1 MRDYVTPGISGLL
14 TCGLGVFTIDYF
26 LKYEGL
32 KQAVFHQNDYGMGA
46 AVLFGAVLIGL
57 GITIYSAGKRSES

>member
-1 MRDYVTPGISGLL
+1 
-14 TCGLGVFTIDYF
+14 LGVFTIDYF